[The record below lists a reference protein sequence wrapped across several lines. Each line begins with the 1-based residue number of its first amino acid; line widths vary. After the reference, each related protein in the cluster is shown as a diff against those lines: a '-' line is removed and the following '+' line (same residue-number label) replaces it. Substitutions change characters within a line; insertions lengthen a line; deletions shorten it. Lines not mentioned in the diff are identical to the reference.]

1 MPNGYNWNSAGGY
14 RPDNIGVY
22 GQVQVPPNML
32 GNQNLDRNAQ
42 TFRPS
47 YIPGKTISNLKDIV
61 PQDVPMD
68 GSAAI
73 FPMSDLSCI
82 YVKAWGADGLI
93 KDFKYVL
100 EPANPEQKIPEGNFQ
115 ETILDRLNSIEELV
129 KKQSYNRPYKT
140 YNPNY
145 KRNNQ
150 NGSKKEDV
158 KNDAE

>member
-1 MPNGYNWNSAGGY
+1 MPNGYNWNGAGGY
-14 RPDNIGVY
+14 QSDNIGVY

-32 GNQNLDRNAQ
+32 GNQNLTRNTQ

-82 YVKAWGADGLI
+82 YIKAWGSDGLI

-100 EPANPEQKIPEGNFQ
+100 EPTNSEQKISEG
-115 ETILDRLNSIEELV
+115 ISRKPS
-129 KKQSYNRPYKT
+129 
-140 YNPNY
+140 
-145 KRNNQ
+145 
-150 NGSKKEDV
+150 
-158 KNDAE
+158 